1 MKKSFTLALA
11 AIAVLTVLTGCEK
24 EDEDAISMDVVN
36 KGVTKKTGKDGKEYS
51 VVDLGYGI
59 SVLWATCNIGAD
71 SPEQYGY
78 YFAWGETQ
86 TKSYYAIDNYAFCD
100 GDISSFTKYTQNND
114 KTKNGT
120 PDRKKFLDKTD
131 DAATQLMGEKWSVP
145 QLDYYQELIIRCDY
159 KCCKLN
165 GTWGYL
171 FTSKDNGNSI
181 FFPLSGMRDPR
192 DIMYSGERGYYWSNQ
207 LTTLTNDKTIE
218 ADVFDLLK
226 TSSPTANSYQARE
239 IGLPIRPVYIE

>member
-1 MKKSFTLALA
+1 MKKSFLWAFAT
-11 AIAVLTVLTGCEK
+11 IAVLTVLTGCEK
-24 EDEDAISMDVVN
+24 EDEDAISMDDVN
-36 KGVTKKTGKDGKEYS
+36 KGVIKKTGKNDKEYS
-51 VVDLGYGI
+51 VVDLGL

-71 SPEQYGY
+71 SPEQYGD

-86 TKSYYAIDNYAFCD
+86 TKSYYAIDNYAHCN
-100 GDISSFTKYTQNND
+100 GDISSFTKYTQHPD
-114 KTKNGT
+114 KTYLGT
-120 PDRKKFLDKTD
+120 PDRKKTLEKTD
-131 DAATQLMGEKWSVP
+131 DAATQLMGENWRVP
-145 QLDYYQELIIRCDY
+145 QYDDFEELRIRCSC

-171 FTSKDNGNSI
+171 FTSTRNGNSI
-181 FFPLSGMRDPR
+181 FFPLSGMRDPG

-226 TSSPTANSYQARE
+226 SSTPTTNSYQSRE